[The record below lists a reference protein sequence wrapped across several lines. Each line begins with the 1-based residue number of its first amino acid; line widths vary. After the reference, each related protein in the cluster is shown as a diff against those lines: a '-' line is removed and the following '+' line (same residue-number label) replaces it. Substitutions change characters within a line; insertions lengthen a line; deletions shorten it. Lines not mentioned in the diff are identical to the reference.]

1 MNIRDVRNRLSRAL
15 RAESIDNDQALR
27 TLKVQP
33 EAKVFPNQIAV
44 LDVES
49 GDQFV
54 VTVTKARRRRDARV

>member
-1 MNIRDVRNRLSRAL
+1 MNTRTVRNRVRKAL
-15 RAESIDNDQALR
+15 AAESIDNDQALR

-33 EAKVFPNQIAV
+33 EAKVFPNQIAI

-54 VTVTKARRRRDARV
+54 VTITKARRRRDAIV